1 MALKI
6 RLQRGGTSHRPRY
19 RVVVAEASSRRD
31 GRFVEIVGQY
41 NPQARGQEVELNLK
55 LDRIDY
61 WSSVGAKPT
70 DTARTLINRYRREN
84 PAVETAAVEE
94 AAAE

>member
-19 RVVVAEASSRRD
+19 RVVVAEATARRD
-31 GRFVEIVGQY
+31 GRFVEILGQY
-41 NPQARGQEVELNLK
+41 NPQARGQEKELNLK

-61 WSSVGAKPT
+61 WRSVGAKPT

-84 PAVETAAVEE
+84 PAVEATAEE
-94 AAAE
+94 ATAE